1 MFSSS
6 ERGGLFLL
14 IVYFIGARLVKLV
27 NENEINITCYHHR
40 ADEGTADYQDYNEH
54 EYLKRGMMGF
64 TPRFSN
70 SDDILNLF

>member
-1 MFSSS
+1 MKIKY
-6 ERGGLFLL
+6 LN
-14 IVYFIGARLVKLV
+14 K
-27 NENEINITCYHHR
+27 TCYHHR

-70 SDDILNLF
+70 SDDILNLV